1 MPISRKFLV
10 RALGVAVMPL
20 FLAACGP
27 DAQQRA
33 DLDAVER
40 SGTSPAIYDKMV
52 HEDPL
57 SLSDIVS
64 LTHARVNDGVI
75 LRYIRDQG
83 TVYYLH
89 REDFRYLH
97 DNGVSQSVVDYMAST
112 SPNYWGPGPYPF
124 YGPYGGPGAYYG
136 PGPYGPVIPI
146 GIGIG
151 IGGGGGYHRGWR

>member
-1 MPISRKFLV
+1 MPISRKSLI
-10 RALGVAVMPL
+10 RALGVAILPL
-20 FLAACGP
+20 LLAACGP
-27 DAQQRA
+27 DAQQQA
-33 DLDAVER
+33 DLNAVSR

-52 HEDPL
+52 HGDAL

-89 REDFRYLH
+89 GDDFKYLH
-97 DNGVSQSVVDYMAST
+97 DNGVSQSIVDYMAST
-112 SPNYWGPGPYPF
+112 APNYWGPGPYPY
-124 YGPYGGPGAYYG
+124 YGPYGPGRGPFFYG
-136 PGPYGPVIPI
+136 PPI

-151 IGGGGGYHRGWR
+151 IGGGGGYRHWR

>member
-52 HEDPL
+52 HE
-57 SLSDIVS
+57 
-64 LTHARVNDGVI
+64 
-75 LRYIRDQG
+75 DQG

>member
-1 MPISRKFLV
+1 MSLSRKFLC
-10 RALGVAVMPL
+10 RALGVALLPL

-27 DAQQRA
+27 DAQQQA
-33 DLDAVER
+33 DLAAVGN
-40 SGTSPAIYDKMV
+40 SGASPAIYDKMV
-52 HEDPL
+52 HGDPL
-57 SLSDIVS
+57 SLSDIVA

-89 REDFRYLH
+89 GNDFRYLH

-112 SPNYWGPGPYPF
+112 APNYWGPGPYPF
-124 YGPYGGPGAYYG
+124 YGPYEGPGPFYG
-136 PGPYGPVIPI
+136 PGPVVPI

-151 IGGGGGYHRGWR
+151 IGGGGYHHWR